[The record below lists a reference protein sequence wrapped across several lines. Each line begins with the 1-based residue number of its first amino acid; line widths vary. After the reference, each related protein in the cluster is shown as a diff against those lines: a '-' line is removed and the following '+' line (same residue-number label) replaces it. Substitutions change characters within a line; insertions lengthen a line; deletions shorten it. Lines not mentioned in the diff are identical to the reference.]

1 MKNRNSAGANRRP
14 AGRRRQRHQSHKRSV
29 MMISVVLLL
38 LCGVLTVNSV
48 TLQAKNDS
56 YKEQEKELA
65 EQIEEQKQRSEE
77 VKDYEEY
84 VKRDEYVKET
94 AEDKLGLVDPGEV
107 IFKPV
112 K

>member
-1 MKNRNSAGANRRP
+1 MKNRKSAGAVQRS
-14 AGRRRQRHQSHKRSV
+14 AGRRRRQQSHKRSV
-29 MMISVVLLL
+29 MMISMVLLL

-56 YKEQEKELA
+56 YKEQEKELT
-65 EQIEEQKQRSEE
+65 EQIEEQKTRLEE
-77 VKDYEEY
+77 VRDYEEY
-84 VKRDEYVKET
+84 VKTDEYVKET
-94 AEDKLGLVDPGEV
+94 AEDKLGLVDPDEI

>member
-1 MKNRNSAGANRRP
+1 
-14 AGRRRQRHQSHKRSV
+14 

-77 VKDYEEY
+77 DYEEY
-84 VKRDEYVKET
+84 VKTDEYVKET
-94 AEDKLGLVDPGEV
+94 AEDKLGLVDPDEI

>member
-1 MKNRNSAGANRRP
+1 MKNGNSAGRRP
-14 AGRRRQRHQSHKRSV
+14 SGRRKRRRQSHRRSV
-29 MMISVVLLL
+29 MMISIVLLL

-56 YKEQEKELA
+56 YKEQEKDLT
-65 EQIEEQKQRSEE
+65 EQIEEQKARAEE
-77 VKDYEEY
+77 IKEYEEY
-84 VKRDEYVKET
+84 VKTDEYVKET
-94 AEDKLGLVDPGEV
+94 AEDKLGLVDPDEI

>member
-1 MKNRNSAGANRRP
+1 MKNRKSAGAVQRS
-14 AGRRRQRHQSHKRSV
+14 AGRRRRRQSHRRSV
-29 MMISVVLLL
+29 MMISMVLLL

-56 YKEQEKELA
+56 YKEQEKELT
-65 EQIEEQKQRSEE
+65 EQIEEQKTRSEE
-77 VKDYEEY
+77 VRDYEEY
-84 VKRDEYVKET
+84 VKTDEYVKET
-94 AEDKLGLVDPGEV
+94 AEDKLGLVDPDEI

>member
-1 MKNRNSAGANRRP
+1 MKNRKSAGAIQRP
-14 AGRRRQRHQSHKRSV
+14 AGRRRRRRQSHKRSV
-29 MMISVVLLL
+29 MMISMVLLL

-56 YKEQEKELA
+56 YKEQEKELT
-65 EQIEEQKQRSEE
+65 EQIEEQQARSEE
-77 VKDYEEY
+77 IKDYEEY
-84 VKRDEYVKET
+84 VKTDEYVKET
-94 AEDKLGLVDPGEV
+94 AEDKLGLVDPDEI

>member
-1 MKNRNSAGANRRP
+1 MKNRKSAGAGRRP
-14 AGRRRQRHQSHKRSV
+14 ARRGRRRRQSHKRSV
-29 MMISVVLLL
+29 MMISMVLLL

-56 YKEQEKELA
+56 YKEQERELT
-65 EQIEEQKQRSEE
+65 EQIEEQKARSEE
-77 VKDYEEY
+77 IKDYEEY
-84 VKRDEYVKET
+84 VKTDEYIKET
-94 AEDKLGLVDPGEV
+94 AEDKLGLVDPDEI

>member
-65 EQIEEQKQRSEE
+65 EQIEEL
-77 VKDYEEY
+77 KDYEEY
-84 VKRDEYVKET
+84 VKTDEYVKET
-94 AEDKLGLVDPGEV
+94 AEDKLGLVDPDEI